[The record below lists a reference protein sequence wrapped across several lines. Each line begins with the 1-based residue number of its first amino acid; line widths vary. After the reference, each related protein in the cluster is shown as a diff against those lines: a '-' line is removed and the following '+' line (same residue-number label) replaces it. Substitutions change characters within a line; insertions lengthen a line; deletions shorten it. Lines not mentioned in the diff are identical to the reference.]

1 MCVCVWQNV
10 WGTAGVWV
18 VETRIGWRER
28 ERERVNHSLNRP
40 PRQRDIRC
48 IIWWLDRW
56 LQKLIDLRL
65 KLISVWMW
73 LTHSRTHTLR
83 LWDRKPGETN
93 YQFTECLRN
102 LNLNENTWRT
112 GRPAT
117 RDKIN
122 WEINVL
128 LLDRECVWAVIFKG
142 SDDLIAFRVTF
153 GPAQGQVYWSGK
165 KNTVAR
171 LHIGK
176 YILGFG

>member
-1 MCVCVWQNV
+1 MRKW
-10 WGTAGVWV
+10 
-18 VETRIGWRER
+18 TREKEKRKREG
-28 ERERVNHSLNRP
+28 ERVNHSLNRP

-73 LTHSRTHTLR
+73 LTHTHTCACTHTQK
-83 LWDRKPGETN
+83 LWDWTPGETN

-112 GRPAT
+112 GRLAT

-128 LLDRECVWAVIFKG
+128 LLEWKHVWAGIFTE
-142 SDDLIAFRVTF
+142 SDDLILFIVTF
-153 GPAQGQVYWSGK
+153 DPFQRAVLLNYE
-165 KNTVAR
+165 N
-171 LHIGK
+171 
-176 YILGFG
+176 